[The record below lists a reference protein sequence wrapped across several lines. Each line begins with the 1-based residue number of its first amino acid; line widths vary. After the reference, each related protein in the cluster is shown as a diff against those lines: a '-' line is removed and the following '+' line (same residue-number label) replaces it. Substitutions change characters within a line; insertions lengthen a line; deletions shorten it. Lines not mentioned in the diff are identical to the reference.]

1 MNYVFKIGM
10 RNYTVTDIND
20 ITIPGL
26 LLMKM
31 VYSEVSQETH
41 TFVLTILNGS
51 NLSIQQDNTLQLNV
65 NVTDNGVLLVN
76 PTITYLSSNSLICT
90 VNSSGLVTSVGI
102 GNCSISASANGV
114 SEDIVIEVI
123 AEEQLNLTVEISGST
138 SIIKTYTKEYL
149 SIFKNNGLPIIK
161 ESTFWLTG
169 IDNQPTTLAIIT
181 SQNSINN
188 TCIVRGD
195 ILGYVKLWC
204 KSTDNSIVSQDGMVV
219 QIKSLF

>member
-1 MNYVFKIGM
+1 MNYVFKIGI
-10 RNYTVTDIND
+10 RSWQVTNIDD

-26 LLMKM
+26 LLLKM

-138 SIIKTYTKEYL
+138 SIVKSYTKEYL
-149 SIFKNNGLPIIK
+149 AVFKNNGLPIIK
-161 ESTFWLTG
+161 ESSFWLTG
-169 IDNQPTTLAIIT
+169 IDNLPTTLAVIT
-181 SQNSINN
+181 SQNAVNN
-188 TCIVRGD
+188 TCIIKGNN
-195 ILGYVKLWC
+195 LGSVKLWC
-204 KSTDNSIVSQDGMVV
+204 MSADEEIVSQDGMIIQV
-219 QIKSLF
+219 KSLF